1 MKKERADK
9 GRPRWTAYLLWSTRR
24 RKELTKEQEDYTFA
38 QIGRVISDEWKKVEG
53 EPLEKLKE
61 EAEKLNFEGIRKLPK
76 EGSGNDSSGSDSDF
90 GSDEDPSF
98 DEKKPHQIKIK
109 REASERSSRARK
121 RPSFFQEYE
130 NEEDNLDKILDEFEQ
145 EQILEQRTPRAPK
158 PKKEVKNPGS
168 RPRKRKTVEPTY
180 KDDDEIE
187 METSRSGRVRKIRR
201 RKVFHFGDEDK
212 SEESGSDGGQD
223 DYKPDSDGND
233 EPDEEFLEAAG
244 SPESSDNADNDENGY
259 PLPLK
264 KRKSGAAMTK
274 EDIEAA
280 KRAAFAAKPHIEV
293 NARKLRK
300 KDYRDEIDTIIKAGE
315 EDYQDFSDDEL
326 SQVLKM
332 QNIKK
337 EPETEALNER
347 TDGQDESAETDKVP
361 EDVSLNTPMSKHEAD
376 DGNGSADENN
386 ENDKT
391 GNGNKAAT
399 VNNSDKTE
407 AEIEEGGDLEGS
419 VTAESPAGNFD
430 SDDENQDNQDKSETR
445 GPVNGNSA
453 EQTGSG
459 SANFNKPETGL
470 GMKETSAEEDLLTST
485 EATSMEEGDEQYKNM
500 IAETQME
507 NIFN

>member
-1 MKKERADK
+1 
-9 GRPRWTAYLLWSTRR
+9 LWSTRR

-61 EAEKLNFEGIRKLPK
+61 EAEKLNFEGVRKLPK
-76 EGSGNDSSGSDSDF
+76 DGSGSDGSGSDSW
-90 GSDEDPSF
+90 SEDEDPSF
-98 DEKKPHQIKIK
+98 SEKPKIK

-180 KDDDEIE
+180 KEDDNEIE

-223 DYKPDSDGND
+223 DYKPDSDGGD
-233 EPDEEFLEAAG
+233 EPDEEYGEAPG
-244 SPESSDNADNDENGY
+244 SPSDSDDNSNNDENGY

-293 NARKLRK
+293 NAKKLRK

-337 EPETEALNER
+337 EPETEPLSER
-347 TDGQDESAETDKVP
+347 TDGQDAETDKVP
-361 EDVSLNTPMSKHEAD
+361 EDVSLNTPMSKHDEAD

-386 ENDKT
+386 ENDK
-391 GNGNKAAT
+391 KAAT

-419 VTAESPAGNFD
+419 VTAESPQGNFD
-430 SDDENQDNQDKSETR
+430 SDDENQDQDKSER

-453 EQTGSG
+453 EQTGSA
-459 SANFNKPETGL
+459 SFNKPETGL